1 MVWQQA
7 ALQQPAGATTR
18 TGNTGRKQPVR
29 FAAIKV
35 EKSLFVT
42 ASRNALAKRSILSGV
57 IKRVA
62 AASSRSSICTCSP
75 EAWLATF
82 AVASR
87 SLSAGSSTVSNPCST
102 ICMSRS
108 IGQFAHAS
116 ECRSFC

>member
-29 FAAIKV
+29 FAAVKV
-35 EKSLFVT
+35 EKSPFVT

-62 AASSRSSICTCSP
+62 AASSRSSMY
-75 EAWLATF
+75 TF
-82 AVASR
+82 AGGVACHHR
-87 SLSAGSSTVSNPCST
+87 GGRPLLERRIVDGQQPLLDHLHEPIN
-102 ICMSRS
+102 RS
-108 IGQFAHAS
+108 ICARQ
-116 ECRSFC
+116 